1 MNPISLDWS
10 LLGLLLINEKD
21 ILRVFRYKVHKWK
34 CNRGYAKEN
43 FH

>member
-21 ILRVFRYKVHKWK
+21 ILSLEYLDICKRKFSLA
-34 CNRGYAKEN
+34 GDI
-43 FH
+43 F